1 MTGPATSGETWF
13 HGETHTIRW
22 DASGMSA
29 NDEVSIFLV
38 HGDDPVMDVAL
49 DTPALAGEY
58 DWTLGADVPS
68 GQARVNVRD
77 YLNDLNGFS
86 RPFIVSATAAPTPAP
101 TSSELRFLQPRGG
114 EELAFGQD
122 FEISWTYLGTYAEAT
137 GRARVRLYNDASAV
151 ETIAEVAAGVQY
163 VAWTVPLTVDP
174 GDRYNIQVWDFDN
187 DFEAHSAYFAIGDYQ
202 VANTKCPNIFD
213 TFDSTAAFSSSLCV
227 GESECGDND
236 FCWGVMLSHESSA
249 LRECCGEHRSCDES
263 KTFIATL
270 LDVRTYS
277 VVDVTIS
284 WVTVSTFL
292 LAGLGL
298 ESSLL
303 PMNGLQGLLNL
314 VDIIMTSVIVSN
326 VNSINDKSGYSYI
339 NNLIDANCFERTG
352 SEAKSELF
360 MIKSELDNFNVIVT
374 IELAFECVALIS
386 HFISIGAQDF
396 QTGMIALAFQV
407 VLEVGE
413 AIASTVSYNDFL
425 LPAIEG
431 FERVHDQM
439 TQSRGV
445 GSHSACVYTCYDGG
459 ASTPGNAQP
468 SKFLENDG
476 GSLGL
481 AIALTLV
488 FGGLALLA
496 FAGCSL
502 TGAAKVSPSG

>member
-1 MTGPATSGETWF
+1 M
-13 HGETHTIRW
+13 
-22 DASGMSA
+22 
-29 NDEVSIFLV
+29 
-38 HGDDPVMDVAL
+38 
-49 DTPALAGEY
+49 
-58 DWTLGADVPS
+58 
-68 GQARVNVRD
+68 
-77 YLNDLNGFS
+77 
-86 RPFIVSATAAPTPAP
+86 
-101 TSSELRFLQPRGG
+101 
-114 EELAFGQD
+114 
-122 FEISWTYLGTYAEAT
+122 GTYAEAT
-137 GRARVRLYNDASAV
+137 GRARATVQRRLGRRDHRRVTRAS
-151 ETIAEVAAGVQY
+151 G

-174 GDRYNIQVWDFDN
+174 VDRYNIQVWDFDN

-213 TFDSTAAFSSSLCV
+213 TFDSAGSFSSSLCV

-236 FCWGVMLSHESSA
+236 FCWGVMLSHKSSA

-277 VVDVTIS
+277 VVDVSIS

-298 ESSLL
+298 ESALL

-314 VDIIMTSVIVSN
+314 VDMIMTSVIVSN
-326 VNSINDKSGYSYI
+326 VNSINDKNGYSYI
-339 NNLIDANCFERTG
+339 NDLIDANCFERTG

-396 QTGMIALAFQV
+396 QTGMIASTVMALQV

-459 ASTPGNAQP
+459 ASTPGNAKP
-468 SKFLENDG
+468 SKLLEIDG